1 MGKRI
6 EYMDA
11 AKGIGILAVV
21 IAHIDIDLLRGKN
34 LFDIALYTFHLPL
47 FFLISGYFFSCRGD
61 FKSFALKKS
70 RAYLIPYAFAAVVIT
85 VFELFAQC
93 VISHRSILEV
103 GSYMLGGFLVQRRFT
118 TLWFLAALFVSEL
131 VFWTL
136 IRLLEDNE
144 RRLLAVCTA
153 LGTLG
158 ILYNEFVRVFLPWNL
173 DVVLVILL
181 YLAVGYTCRKRD
193 VMIMLIG
200 HRARSLIMAVAVS
213 VACSLINYR
222 LCGEPYEMFAGQ
234 YGIFPLTVIAACC
247 GSVAVI
253 LLMSLVRCRPL
264 NWLGRNTMVF
274 FMFHQS
280 IAMPIAVKA
289 LAVLPFSSSSTLVGR
304 AVAFLVVISICCM
317 IHAVIMILHCGVLIG
332 KPNART
338 LGRHR

>member
-1 MGKRI
+1 MGKRV

-21 IAHIDIDLLRGKN
+21 IAHIDIDMLHGKN

-93 VISHRSILEV
+93 VISHRPILEV
-103 GSYMLGGFLVQRRFT
+103 GSYLLGGFIMQRRFT

-131 VFWTL
+131 VFWAL
-136 IRLLEDNE
+136 IRLLGDNA
-144 RRLLAVCTA
+144 RRLLAACAA

-173 DVVLVILL
+173 DVVPVILL
-181 YLAVGYTCRKRD
+181 YLAIGYTCRKRN
-193 VMIMLIG
+193 VMTMLIE
-200 HRARSLIMAVAVS
+200 HRGRNMIVAVAAS

-234 YGIFPLTVIAACC
+234 YGVFPLTIMAACC

-253 LLMSLVRCRPL
+253 LFMSLVRCRPL

-280 IAMPIAVKA
+280 IAMPVAIKV
-289 LAVLPFSSSSTLVGR
+289 LAVPPFSVSSSLVGR
-304 AVAFLVVISICCM
+304 FVTFLIVMSICCM
-317 IHAVIMILHCGVLIG
+317 IHAVVVLSHCGALIG
-332 KPNART
+332 RT
-338 LGRHR
+338 NTRAVGRHR